1 MPTTVPTSMISLC
14 YWRILDHLQKS
25 QGENEAILAKQIDF
39 SSEDYKNAVKEQTYI
54 QNSAKQLTILEK
66 AYKTEVNQLK
76 SSLQNFREEKA
87 SVPKNIIKEL
97 QRNIENSIKGLKQS
111 VFSLDAVYFILI
123 I

>member
-1 MPTTVPTSMISLC
+1 MISFF

-39 SSEDYKNAVKEQTYI
+39 SSEDYKSAVKEQTYV
-54 QNSAKQLTILEK
+54 QNSVKQLTTIEK

-76 SSLQNFREEKA
+76 SSLQSFREEKA